1 MILSQQR
8 TKFREADNLRSS
20 YILSDSLSFL
30 WQPPTQAKQRQSGIK
45 ASLLGA
51 EGQAGMAEA
60 RGCNRPIVHQAFLH
74 CVPSFKLCTLQAS
87 SFKCAHMKHLQAAPK
102 QNFHRLGRLREK
114 GGKTV
119 TICVT
124 RSRGRREAEGQS
136 VSHDERILCHTT
148 QPFVYLCI
156 CVFVYLCIWQR
167 DNLCHTTSPLCV
179 TLHNLERRLNWPLQK
194 N

>member
-1 MILSQQR
+1 MPAWPLVPV
-8 TKFREADNLRSS
+8 NL
-20 YILSDSLSFL
+20 
-30 WQPPTQAKQRQSGIK
+30 
-45 ASLLGA
+45 LLFHFVFAWLGW
-51 EGQAGMAEA
+51 
-60 RGCNRPIVHQAFLH
+60 RGCNQPIVHQAFLH

-136 VSHDERILCHTT
+136 VSHDEHTLCHTT

-156 CVFVYLCIWQR
+156 CVFVYLCICVFVFFER
-167 DNLCHTTSPLCV
+167 SRGTICV
-179 TLHNLERRLNWPLQK
+179 TGRVHCVSHSTTWNVA
-194 N
+194 